1 MDLLVGCIYDGEND
15 DTVDVLD
22 DAEWVASVAIETV
35 SIATVTMALL
45 GTNRF
50 SLELKLVDRCWSIGT
65 LCKKLQHNVI
75 QKNTW
80 ICIAAVHYF
89 TWKFIHLKVFHY

>member
-50 SLELKLVDRCWSIGT
+50 SLELKLVDRC
-65 LCKKLQHNVI
+65 
-75 QKNTW
+75 
-80 ICIAAVHYF
+80 
-89 TWKFIHLKVFHY
+89 